1 MKVTSTFNQFYVKR
15 FRKKKG
21 LDYTL
26 GFSKKNEKLKQ
37 YLIQVYIR
45 MHYKFF

>member
-26 GFSKKNEKLKQ
+26 GFSKKNEKIKAIFNPGLHKNA
-37 YLIQVYIR
+37 L
-45 MHYKFF
+45 